1 MRRTAR
7 LLSAAVLSGAA
18 VLAAAPHG
26 AADPAAEVS
35 PAAAEPGG
43 SVTVSVSCGA
53 LGGGAPETLE
63 AVSEAFADGIVEL
76 RKVAGEDGDGG
87 GGAAYRG
94 TTRIAPAADF
104 EGLDGTGDDT
114 AWTVDGACPA
124 PSGGRGE
131 PWSAP
136 LDVARGS
143 ARHGSSPSA
152 CPEPYGSSCSGAGH
166 TPSPPPCP
174 EPYGSS
180 CSGAG
185 HTPSPPPCPEPYGSS
200 CSGAVIQHGVRA
212 GEGGA
217 FTASVPALVAGGLL
231 IAGAFGAA
239 VHRLRQR
246 DASGR
251 G

>member
-1 MRRTAR
+1 
-7 LLSAAVLSGAA
+7 
-18 VLAAAPHG
+18 
-26 AADPAAEVS
+26 VS

-76 RKVAGEDGDGG
+76 RKVAGEDGDGDG
-87 GGAAYRG
+87 DGGAAYRG

-152 CPEPYGSSCSGAGH
+152 CPEPYGSSCSGAGPA
-166 TPSPPPCP
+166 PSP
-174 EPYGSS
+174 S
-180 CSGAG
+180 A
-185 HTPSPPPCPEPYGSS
+185 CPEPYGSS